1 MKIRKDDN
9 VKVIAGNSKGKTG
22 KVLKV
27 IPDKNRVIVEGANM
41 VKKHQKPDRNN
52 QQGGIIEKEAAIHI
66 SNVMIVCSNCKKAV
80 RVSRKRNEDGTTE
93 RICRSCNKAV

>member
-9 VKVIAGNSKGKTG
+9 VKVIAGNSRGKTG

-27 IPDKNRVIVEGANM
+27 ITDKNRVIVEGANV
-41 VKKHQKPDRNN
+41 VKRHQKPDRNN

-66 SNVMIVCSNCKKAV
+66 SNVMIICSNCKKAV
-80 RVSRKRNEDGTTE
+80 RVSKKRNEDGTTE

>member
-9 VKVIAGNSKGKTG
+9 VKVIAGNSRGKTG

-27 IPDKNRVIVEGANM
+27 IPDKNRVIVEGANV
-41 VKKHQKPDRNN
+41 VKRHQKPDRNN

-66 SNVMIVCSNCKKAV
+66 SNVMLICSNCKKAV